1 MSLLG
6 NPVRLPEPLHLL
18 LVPVVVKLGYP
29 VLIDAAD
36 SLTTGLLV
44 NLPDKRVDMV

>member
-1 MSLLG
+1 MPLLG

-18 LVPVVVKLGYP
+18 LVPVVIQRRYP

-44 NLPDKRVDMV
+44 NLPDEGVDMV